1 MPSPLLWVL
10 LAGLS
15 VVCGEKRS
23 PVGLGLRLL
32 CRTALHTSFLCLTVD
47 AGNATQQQS
56 GGEQQSG
63 NFAGRYELAGVRPFV
78 AQRQPADPETR
89 IIGGQETWAHSWP
102 WQVSL
107 LFATMPACGGAIL
120 APRWVVS
127 AAHCFRRYSKASFWT
142 VLAGKHDLDDPD
154 EQGEQAVGVSAI
166 VSHHRFHSGTKEF
179 DVALLRLE
187 RPLSFDRFVRPIHL
201 WMAPL
206 PTLHNCTV
214 TGWGS
219 TRENGPRVNTL
230 QEVNVTVMTSDLCQS
245 YYKSRIRTCMFC
257 AGLEGGGVDACQ
269 GDSGGPLSCYDGSR
283 YRLAGVVS
291 WGVGC
296 GRARKPGVYT
306 AVREH
311 ARWIADVIDNQDVA
325 YAVKPAE
332 ENRCGKQQKAACP
345 GLPGPAGLWL
355 AEDGGTWAKN
365 VTEACPGA
373 WPWQVSL
380 QASGIH
386 YCSAVLISRRWL
398 LAARHCRVSTGEDVA
413 VLGGHHL
420 GLSLSQTVPVDKVFD
435 LPQDDGF
442 PPRHDLSLLRLAVPA
457 RLGVSV
463 MPVCVPEEDEELDD
477 SWTCVSAGWGATSAT
492 AALDPQRLHHAR
504 VALVEHGQCRAEW
517 GRDLVDDAHVCAHA
531 VAGAA
536 CMGDSGAPLFCQ
548 KHGTYFLFGL
558 LTWGSRRCEPGKPA
572 VFSKVADYHSW
583 IGEAAGE

>member
-15 VVCGEKRS
+15 VVC
-23 PVGLGLRLL
+23 
-32 CRTALHTSFLCLTVD
+32 D

-63 NFAGRYELAGVRPFV
+63 NFAGRYELAGARPFV
-78 AQRQPADPETR
+78 AQRQPADAETR

-219 TRENGPRVNTL
+219 TRENGPRVNRL
-230 QEVNVTVMTSDLCQS
+230 QEVNVTVMTSDLCRS
-245 YYKSRIRTCMFC
+245 YYKSSIRTCMFC
-257 AGLEGGGVDACQ
+257 AGQEGGGVDACQ

-332 ENRCGKQQKAACP
+332 ENRCGKQQRAACP
-345 GLPGPAGLWL
+345 GPPGPAGLWL
-355 AEDGGTWAKN
+355 TEDGGTWTKN

-380 QASGIH
+380 QASGTH

-398 LAARHCRVSTGEDVA
+398 LTARHCRVSPEEDVA

-420 GLSLSQTVPVDKVFD
+420 GLSLSQTVPVDKVFN
-435 LPQDDGF
+435 LPQEDGF

-463 MPVCVPEEDEELDD
+463 MPICVPEEDEELDD

-504 VALVEHGQCRAEW
+504 VALVERAQCRAQW

-536 CMGDSGAPLFCQ
+536 CTGDSGAPLFCQ

-558 LTWGSRRCEPGKPA
+558 LTWGSSRCDPGKPA

-583 IGEAAGE
+583 ISEAAGE